1 MLTIDE
7 ARSAL
12 KKGKIIVYPTDTVWG
27 MGCNPF
33 DQESV
38 NKLFNI
44 KGKKENGVSILVNNV
59 NLISE
64 YCITNKTQKDIIEKL
79 FPGPVTVILKSKV
92 EFAKGV
98 TRNGNIAI
106 RIPKNNTS
114 VSLAKKNPIIT
125 TSANIHGENIAK
137 DLNEAKKIFG
147 NSCIYLDGEKP
158 HGVESTIIDLTKD
171 TPKIVRIGALYGST
185 LENIIGHW

>member
-27 MGCNPF
+27 IGCNPF

-44 KGKKENGVSILVNNV
+44 KGKKENGISILVNNV

-79 FPGPVTVILKSKV
+79 FPGPVTAILKSKV

-137 DLNEAKKIFG
+137 NLNEAKKIFG

-158 HGVESTIIDLTKD
+158 SGVESTIIDLTKD

-185 LENIIGHW
+185 LENIIGH

>member
-27 MGCNPF
+27 IGCNPF

-38 NKLFNI
+38 NNLFKV

-59 NLISE
+59 NLIYE
-64 YCITNKTQKDIIEKL
+64 YCIVNKEQKDIIEKL
-79 FPGPVTVILKSKV
+79 FPGPVTAILKSKV
-92 EFAKGV
+92 EFAEGV

-114 VSLAKKNPIIT
+114 ISLAKKNPIIT

-158 HGVESTIIDLTKD
+158 DGVESTIIDLTNG
-171 TPKIVRIGALYGST
+171 TAKIVRIGALYGNT
-185 LENIIGHW
+185 LENIIGH

>member
-27 MGCNPF
+27 IGCNPF

-38 NKLFNI
+38 NNLFNI

-158 HGVESTIIDLTKD
+158 SGVESTIIDLTKD

-185 LENIIGHW
+185 LENIIGH

>member
-27 MGCNPF
+27 IGCNPF

-38 NKLFNI
+38 NNLFKI

-79 FPGPVTVILKSKV
+79 FPGPVTAILKSKV

-158 HGVESTIIDLTKD
+158 DGVESTIIDLTKD

-185 LENIIGHW
+185 LENIIGH

>member
-27 MGCNPF
+27 IGCNPF

-38 NKLFNI
+38 NNLFNI

-79 FPGPVTVILKSKV
+79 FPGPVTAILKSKV

-158 HGVESTIIDLTKD
+158 FGIESTIIDLTKD

-185 LENIIGHW
+185 LENIIGH

>member
-27 MGCNPF
+27 IGCNPF

-38 NKLFNI
+38 NNLFNI

-79 FPGPVTVILKSKV
+79 FPGPVTAILKSKV

-114 VSLAKKNPIIT
+114 ISLAKKNPIIT

-158 HGVESTIIDLTKD
+158 DGIESTIIDLTKD

-185 LENIIGHW
+185 LENIIGH

>member
-27 MGCNPF
+27 IGCNPF

-38 NKLFNI
+38 NNLFNI

-79 FPGPVTVILKSKV
+79 FPGPVTAILKSKV

-147 NSCIYLDGEKP
+147 NSCIYLDGERP
-158 HGVESTIIDLTKD
+158 DGVESTIIDLTKD

-185 LENIIGHW
+185 LENIIGH

>member
-27 MGCNPF
+27 IGCNPF

-38 NKLFNI
+38 NNLFNI

-79 FPGPVTVILKSKV
+79 FPGPVTAILKSKV

-137 DLNEAKKIFG
+137 NLNEAKKIFG

-158 HGVESTIIDLTKD
+158 SGVESTIIDLTKD
-171 TPKIVRIGALYGST
+171 TPKIVRIGALYGNT
-185 LENIIGHW
+185 LEKIIGH

>member
-27 MGCNPF
+27 IGCNPF

-38 NKLFNI
+38 DNLFKI
-44 KGKKENGVSILVNNV
+44 KGKKENGVSILLNNV
-59 NLISE
+59 SLIYE
-64 YCITNKTQKDIIEKL
+64 YCITNKKQKDIIEKL
-79 FPGPVTVILKSKV
+79 LPGPVTAILKSKV
-92 EFAKGV
+92 EFAEGV

-114 VSLAKKNPIIT
+114 ISLAKKNPIIT

-158 HGVESTIIDLTKD
+158 DGIESTIIDLTND
-171 TPKIVRIGALYGST
+171 APKIVRIGALYGNT
-185 LENIIGHW
+185 LENIIGH

>member
-27 MGCNPF
+27 IGCNPF

-38 NKLFNI
+38 NNLFNI

-79 FPGPVTVILKSKV
+79 FPGPVTAILKSKV

-137 DLNEAKKIFG
+137 NLNEAKKIFG

-158 HGVESTIIDLTKD
+158 DGVESTIIDLTKD

-185 LENIIGHW
+185 LENIIGH

>member
-27 MGCNPF
+27 IGCNPF

-38 NKLFNI
+38 NNLFNI

-64 YCITNKTQKDIIEKL
+64 YCITNKTQKNIIEKL
-79 FPGPVTVILKSKV
+79 FPGPVTAILKSKV

-158 HGVESTIIDLTKD
+158 DGVESTIIDLTKD

-185 LENIIGHW
+185 LENIIGH

>member
-12 KKGKIIVYPTDTVWG
+12 QKGKIIVYPTDTVWG
-27 MGCNPF
+27 IGCNPF

-38 NKLFNI
+38 NNLFNI

-79 FPGPVTVILKSKV
+79 FPGPVTAILKSKV

-158 HGVESTIIDLTKD
+158 AGVESTIIDLTKD

-185 LENIIGHW
+185 LENIIEY

>member
-1 MLTIDE
+1 MLTIDD

-27 MGCNPF
+27 IGCNPF

-38 NKLFNI
+38 NNLFKI

-64 YCITNKTQKDIIEKL
+64 YCNTNKKQKDIIEKI
-79 FPGPVTVILKSKV
+79 FPGPVTAILKSKV
-92 EFAKGV
+92 EFAEGV

-114 VSLAKKNPIIT
+114 ISLAKKNPIIT
-125 TSANIHGENIAK
+125 TSANIHGENTAK

-158 HGVESTIIDLTKD
+158 DGIESTIIDLTND
-171 TPKIVRIGALYGST
+171 TPKIIRIGALYGNT
-185 LENIIGHW
+185 LENIIGH

>member
-27 MGCNPF
+27 IGCNPF

-38 NKLFNI
+38 NNLFNI

-137 DLNEAKKIFG
+137 NLNEAKKIFG

-158 HGVESTIIDLTKD
+158 SGVESTIIDLTKD

-185 LENIIGHW
+185 LENIIGN

>member
-38 NKLFNI
+38 NNLFNI

-64 YCITNKTQKDIIEKL
+64 YCITNKTQKNIIEKL

-114 VSLAKKNPIIT
+114 ISLAKKNPIIT

-137 DLNEAKKIFG
+137 NLNEAKKIFG

-158 HGVESTIIDLTKD
+158 DGVESTIIDLTKD

-185 LENIIGHW
+185 LENIIGH

>member
-1 MLTIDE
+1 M
-7 ARSAL
+7 
-12 KKGKIIVYPTDTVWG
+12 
-27 MGCNPF
+27 
-33 DQESV
+33 
-38 NKLFNI
+38 
-44 KGKKENGVSILVNNV
+44 VNNV

-79 FPGPVTVILKSKV
+79 FPGPVTAILKSKV
-92 EFAKGV
+92 EFSKGV

-158 HGVESTIIDLTKD
+158 DGVESTIIDLTKD

-185 LENIIGHW
+185 LENIIGH

>member
-27 MGCNPF
+27 IGCNPF

-38 NKLFNI
+38 NNLFKI

-64 YCITNKTQKDIIEKL
+64 YCITNEKQKDIIEKL
-79 FPGPVTVILKSKV
+79 FPGPVTAILKSKV
-92 EFAKGV
+92 EFAEGV

-106 RIPKNNTS
+106 RVPKNNTS
-114 VSLAKKNPIIT
+114 ISLAKKNPIIT
-125 TSANIHGENIAK
+125 TSANIHGKNIAK

-147 NSCIYLDGEKP
+147 DSCIYLDGEKP
-158 HGVESTIIDLTKD
+158 DGIESTIIDLTNH
-171 TPKIVRIGALYGST
+171 TPKIVRIGALYGNT
-185 LENIIGHW
+185 LENIIGH

>member
-27 MGCNPF
+27 IGCNPF

-38 NKLFNI
+38 NNLFNI

-158 HGVESTIIDLTKD
+158 DGVESTIIDLTKD

-185 LENIIGHW
+185 LENIIGH

>member
-27 MGCNPF
+27 IGCDPF

-38 NKLFNI
+38 NNLFNI

-79 FPGPVTVILKSKV
+79 FPGPVTAILKSKV

-114 VSLAKKNPIIT
+114 ISLAKKNPIIT

-137 DLNEAKKIFG
+137 NLNEAKKIFG

-158 HGVESTIIDLTKD
+158 SGVESTIIDLTKD

-185 LENIIGHW
+185 LENIIGH

>member
-27 MGCNPF
+27 IGCDPF

-38 NKLFNI
+38 NNLFNI

-79 FPGPVTVILKSKV
+79 FPGPVTAILKSKV

-137 DLNEAKKIFG
+137 NLNEAKKIFG
-147 NSCIYLDGEKP
+147 NYCIYLDGEKP
-158 HGVESTIIDLTKD
+158 SGVESTIIDLTKD

-185 LENIIGHW
+185 LENIIGH

>member
-27 MGCNPF
+27 IGCNPF

-38 NKLFNI
+38 NNLFNI

-79 FPGPVTVILKSKV
+79 FPGPVTAILKSKV

-158 HGVESTIIDLTKD
+158 DGIESTIIDLTKD

-185 LENIIGHW
+185 LENIIGH